1 MAAKHMFRIPFFI
14 YPPKKIKTLLQNITC
29 RFLCLVIKRK
39 EKRKNMEAFEE
50 SSDLEVIQK
59 QLFEDLI
66 IPDGFMEDFAFDDT
80 AFVSGLWSLEPFN
93 QVPKLEPDSPVL
105 DPDSYVQEFLQVE
118 AESESSSTST
128 STSTSPEVETVSN
141 RKKPKRFEETRHYR
155 GVRRRPWGKFAAE
168 IRDPKKKGSRIW
180 LGTFESDIDAARA
193 YDYAAFKL
201 RGRKAVLNFPLDAGK
216 YDAPVNSCRKRR
228 RTDAQ
233 EPQGTTTSNS
243 SSSSN

>member
-1 MAAKHMFRIPFFI
+1 MA
-14 YPPKKIKTLLQNITC
+14 T
-29 RFLCLVIKRK
+29 
-39 EKRKNMEAFEE
+39 FEE
-50 SSDLEVIQK
+50 SSDMDVIQK
-59 QLFEDLI
+59 HLFDDLM
-66 IPDGFMEDFAFDDT
+66 IPDDFIQDFVFDDT

-93 QVPKLEPDSPVL
+93 PVPKLEPSSPVL
-105 DPDSYVQEFLQVE
+105 DLDSYVQEFLQVE
-118 AESESSSTST
+118 AESSSSSTT
-128 STSTSPEVETVSN
+128 TSPQVATVSN
-141 RKKPKRFEETRHYR
+141 RKKTKRFEETRHYR

-168 IRDPKKKGSRIW
+168 IRDPAKKGSRIW

-228 RTDAQ
+228 RSDVPQ
-233 EPQGTTTSNS
+233 PQGTTTSTS